1 MDRLTSFFEED
12 LELQDEL
19 EAAVGDMAGE
29 SEEILAGVIEDRI
42 APSEDKIHLFES
54 KQEKVNDDGLT
65 EDEEREIYMA
75 MMNEPDSEISD
86 LLDDEDDI

>member
-1 MDRLTSFFEED
+1 MDRLTSLFEED

-29 SEEILAGVIEDRI
+29 SEEIITGIIEDRI
-42 APSEDKIHLFES
+42 APTEDKIHLFES
-54 KQEKVNDDGLT
+54 KQEKVNDDGFT

-75 MMNEPDSEISD
+75 MLNEPDSEISD
-86 LLDDEDDI
+86 LLDDDDDI